1 LSKHLILAAVLAIP
15 CFTGCASP
23 TPPPRAGDNVVLK
36 GKLVLKGSM
45 PMVRVVLVRSD
56 TEQWDLVEV
65 PPQTAAALQNKE
77 VTATGA
83 VVRAVPSGMWAP
95 SLRVTTLAETAK

>member
-1 LSKHLILAAVLAIP
+1 MKNHLMLAAILTLAS
-15 CFTGCASP
+15 FAGCASA
-23 TPPPRAGDNVVLK
+23 TPPLHAGDNVVLK

-56 TEQWDLVEV
+56 TEQWDLVDV
-65 PPQTAAALQNKE
+65 PVQTAATLQNKE

-83 VVRAVPSGMWAP
+83 VVRAAPSGMLPP
-95 SLRVTTLAETAK
+95 SLRVTTLAETVK